1 MAGLYSFLYLYKAFF
16 VVIVLSGQCSSYLL
30 FFSCFSSSSVPGNF
44 LFSGLPGTAF
54 LFHFNWNIF
63 MKSYAG
69 NWQINH
75 NSRNRMSK
83 KILSERIPL
92 DGQWNNRTSPT
103 WPETRHGREG
113 RSRTSFFFFNKI
125 DEIKWQSNTR
135 QSVLKSKGVYRTGGH
150 LPDLSDGISFSLI
163 YAKTCRSITSLE
175 PAFVFGLCR
184 LKYWDFVLSLDCTG
198 FSFYSGF
205 SLDMFHCIY
214 KT

>member
-1 MAGLYSFLYLYKAFF
+1 MIYQWIRNRTFFDRTFGLVNQDDSPERKKIVIFFNMSLLMAGLYSFLYLYKAFF
-16 VVIVLSGQCSSYLL
+16 IVIVLSGQCSSYLL
-30 FFSCFSSSSVPGNF
+30 FFSRFSSSSVPGNF

-113 RSRTSFFFFNKI
+113 RSRTSFFFLTKLT
-125 DEIKWQSNTR
+125 KSNDR
-135 QSVLKSKGVYRTGGH
+135 AIPDNRSWNPRGFIGPAVIYRTC
-150 LPDLSDGISFSLI
+150 PM
-163 YAKTCRSITSLE
+163 
-175 PAFVFGLCR
+175 VFR
-184 LKYWDFVLSLDCTG
+184 FHWYMLKPVEA
-198 FSFYSGF
+198 
-205 SLDMFHCIY
+205 
-214 KT
+214 